1 MNLAIICGKANT
13 SIKTSLSNTVDNL
26 VIEDFRSI
34 GELEKVASQRQFGYD
49 RILLTS
55 SLFKSDMHNKLA
67 MLDRFLTNHA
77 KSTSV
82 VLLCNK
88 LTDEAIGSD
97 FVNTLNTPLCVAVMV
112 ERVTPNTLKDVSLR
126 ELDFLR
132 SSYEICQPT
141 SATQGVEEE
150 YFEIVSATEDEEKK
164 GEAPKVEEKPK
175 KRGIFDRL
183 FHRNKNKNS
192 EEKTEK
198 PKTEDFSA
206 KSNTDLGV
214 TKINENIVTE
224 APNVETSVNS
234 ENVEMLEEVEIPSV
248 NPVDSEVGEETLK
261 EVTLDEKEEL
271 SNDSCILV
279 DNEDLGEFSEVNNE
293 SLSDKDVNMSESDF
307 EENETVS
314 ELADTE
320 DLGDYCDEVEVTE
333 GVPVEEKFSVDS
345 TDYNSTEV
353 DSFGSDFEGE
363 IDNFNKEFEVVDL
376 EHSER
381 KQEVVEQSDVSDDIF
396 NEIGVVDESYNEEEH
411 YNVYD
416 FEEEEVQVESNDN
429 SDDLDLTFEGGV
441 DEQYRTQAT
450 QVKIVEKTVVL
461 NKSDVVRNILSGVT
475 SKTILVTGDRGTG
488 LTTTALSLAEYFADK
503 VHVLYVDGDLKNHG
517 SLNYLEYNHIVK
529 FGDHQK
535 KGVKICKSVD
545 AFRSCRINYATNL
558 DILVSDYNVNV
569 SLDEFELTQSVITE
583 LADEYSV
590 IIVDVPFDSLSA
602 CEDLILTGAPIICM
616 DASKRGFM
624 NTLCYLEG
632 DYLEKRYKRA
642 LLSKG
647 VLNLSNISKD
657 FNFNKVKSEVNSI
670 VDLEERGWFDLP
682 VVEKQQKMTKEH
694 VNKLLRG

>member
-1 MNLAIICGKANT
+1 MNLVIICGKANT

-198 PKTEDFSA
+198 PKTGDFSA

-214 TKINENIVTE
+214 TKIKENIVTE
-224 APNVETSVNS
+224 APNVETSINS
-234 ENVEMLEEVEIPSV
+234 ENVEMLEEVEIHNV

-363 IDNFNKEFEVVDL
+363 IDSF
-376 EHSER
+376 
-381 KQEVVEQSDVSDDIF
+381 
-396 NEIGVVDESYNEEEH
+396 NEEEH

-602 CEDLILTGAPIICM
+602 CEDLILTGTPIICM